1 MRLDKFL
8 SDMKIEK
15 RSKIK
20 KLLKEK
26 EVTVNGEI
34 VTDRKIIIDEFKDI
48 VKYKENE
55 IKYRKYV
62 YLMLNKP
69 AGVISATKD
78 RNKTV
83 IDLLDDK
90 YQDMGIFPMG
100 RLDQDT
106 VGLLILTNDG
116 VLSHNILSPKK
127 HIDKT
132 YYVIVNGKVENK
144 HIELFKKGIVI
155 DGNIKCMPATLKIL
169 KSEERESEIE
179 LVIKEG
185 KYHQVKRMVEA
196 INLKVTYLKRIKM
209 GKLNL
214 DDTLK
219 EGMYR
224 ELTEEEISLLEK
236 R

>member
-34 VTDRKIIIDEFKDI
+34 VTDRKIIINEFKDI
-48 VKYKENE
+48 VKYKGNE

-83 IDLLDDK
+83 IDLLDEK

-116 VLSHNILSPKK
+116 VLSHNVLSPKK

-132 YYVIVNGKVENK
+132 YYAIVN
-144 HIELFKKGIVI
+144 
-155 DGNIKCMPATLKIL
+155 
-169 KSEERESEIE
+169 
-179 LVIKEG
+179 
-185 KYHQVKRMVEA
+185 
-196 INLKVTYLKRIKM
+196 
-209 GKLNL
+209 
-214 DDTLK
+214 
-219 EGMYR
+219 
-224 ELTEEEISLLEK
+224 
-236 R
+236 

>member
-48 VKYKENE
+48 VKYKGNE

-83 IDLLDDK
+83 IDLLNEK
-90 YQDMGIFPMG
+90 YKEMGIFPMG

-116 VLSHNILSPKK
+116 VLSHNVLSPKK

-132 YYVIVNGKVENK
+132 YYAIVNGKIENK

-155 DGNIKCMPATLKIL
+155 DGNIKCMPATLK
-169 KSEERESEIE
+169 
-179 LVIKEG
+179 
-185 KYHQVKRMVEA
+185 RMVEA

-214 DDTLK
+214 DNTLK